1 MRLHLLFSG
10 ISSTTFS
17 RHQRNR
23 TVMRFWTALLCS
35 LATLPSKSTS
45 LQKELFSRR
54 QLPKSVRGITSS
66 VNSQAVHAKDHI
78 ASSDIS
84 AAELVARATSF
95 EDVIAAADT
104 LIYPGEEKLHYQT
117 QTVHQRKRQ
126 KVATNALKRLVK
138 FLIGISVS
146 PEKQNLI
153 NSEKFYRL
161 CVCATASINEKFTP
175 GGAEAY
181 WQSQSDITSF
191 LEAVYCLGALAPL
204 PTRVTAD
211 AVHPLLIQLD
221 SIFAH
226 HRNTKTAVTDQLPI
240 NFIAKPTD
248 ISSIEWAIQRISS
261 YNSSPIS
268 VSPTVVNI
276 DKVASP
282 SLDARHIL
290 ARRKE
295 LQLPFQ
301 VLHGIVKG
309 VTSVEEMRKMVP
321 FKAETLQTRDGK
333 LGGNTLLHCST
344 ALDYDYDYEYI
355 CWNEI

>member
-1 MRLHLLFSG
+1 MWLHLIFSG
-10 ISSTTFS
+10 VSSTNFG
-17 RHQRNR
+17 RHQGNQ
-23 TVMRFWTALLCS
+23 TVMRFWTALFCS

-54 QLPKSVRGITSS
+54 QYSKCVRGITTS
-66 VNSQAVHAKDHI
+66 VNCQALQAKDHI
-78 ASSDIS
+78 ACGDIS

-95 EDVIAAADT
+95 EDVIAAANT

-138 FLIGISVS
+138 FLVGISVS
-146 PEKQNLI
+146 PEKESLI
-153 NSEKFYRL
+153 NTENFYRL

-181 WQSQSDITSF
+181 WQSQSDISSF
-191 LEAVYCLGALAPL
+191 LEAIYCLGALAPL
-204 PTRVTAD
+204 PARVTAD

-221 SIFAH
+221 TIFADR
-226 HRNTKTAVTDQLPI
+226 HRSSNSKTPVTDQLPI
-240 NFIAKPTD
+240 KFVASPTD
-248 ISSIEWAIQRISS
+248 ISSIEWAVQRISS
-261 YNSSPIS
+261 YNSPPISPSPIDAS
-268 VSPTVVNI
+268 V
-276 DKVASP
+276 DEMASP
-282 SLDARHIL
+282 PLHAKHIS

-295 LQLPFQ
+295 LQLPFE

-333 LGGNTLLHCST
+333 LGANICTTLFDSS
-344 ALDYDYDYEYI
+344 
-355 CWNEI
+355 

>member
-1 MRLHLLFSG
+1 MRLHLLSSG
-10 ISSTTFS
+10 ISSTNFS
-17 RHQRNR
+17 RYQRNQ
-23 TVMRFWTALLCS
+23 TVMRFWTAFLCS
-35 LATLPSKSTS
+35 LASLPLKTTS
-45 LQKELFSRR
+45 LQRELFSRR
-54 QLPKSVRGITSS
+54 QYFKSVKGITTSIH
-66 VNSQAVHAKDHI
+66 SQAVHAGDQI
-78 ASSDIS
+78 ASNDIS
-84 AAELVARATSF
+84 AAELVARASSS
-95 EDVIAAADT
+95 EDVLAAVGT

-138 FLIGISVS
+138 FLVGISVS
-146 PEKQNLI
+146 PDKEKMI

-181 WQSQSDITSF
+181 WQSQSDISSF
-191 LEAVYCLGALAPL
+191 LEAIYCLGALAPL
-204 PTRVTAD
+204 PTRVKTD
-211 AVHPLLIQLD
+211 AVHPLLVQLD
-221 SIFAH
+221 SIFANR
-226 HRNTKTAVTDQLPI
+226 HRSSKTPVTDQLPI

-261 YNSSPIS
+261 HNF
-268 VSPTVVNI
+268 SPTTPSSADVHI
-276 DKVASP
+276 DKVASL

-333 LGGNTLLHCST
+333 LGAYLLFKLFYSS
-344 ALDYDYDYEYI
+344 
-355 CWNEI
+355 